1 MLSFSHCWDLCF
13 VDAQTGSM
21 NSRKGGNESVG
32 LSNNDQKIQPFT
44 LWREG
49 AIYTPSPR
57 PGFPKLPPPNSFT
70 AHSQPVPG

>member
-1 MLSFSHCWDLCF
+1 VFNHTCWDLSF
-13 VDAQTGSM
+13 LDAQTGNM
-21 NSRKGGNESVG
+21 NNIKMAMKVG
-32 LSNNDQKIQPFT
+32 AEFSNNNQKIQPFT

-70 AHSQPVPG
+70 AHF

>member
-1 MLSFSHCWDLCF
+1 VFNHTCWDLSF
-13 VDAQTGSM
+13 LDAQTGSM
-21 NSRKGGNESVG
+21 NSIKMAMKVG
-32 LSNNDQKIQPFT
+32 AEFSNNNQKIQPFT

-70 AHSQPVPG
+70 AHF